1 MDQPSLMRALAA
13 AARTVAEPGAGEDA
27 LDLALAGLAEATG
40 ISASFALEQELQVRW
55 PACDVD
61 AELRSAF
68 EQALGDLMLLARE
81 AIARAGATTLD
92 APSFLRELERC
103 ASAARW
109 RDKRLALCVFDV
121 DGLILGPGTDETRL
135 VELVGTAARGSVR
148 QGDVVGHLGAGRFAL
163 LFPRAG
169 TFEARAALKRVR
181 AAVALLDLDGHEL
194 ACLSAGYAE
203 LDDDGTGDL
212 LGEALTRLHAARVR
226 QAYTGPIGPNS
237 PTQPL
242 AG

>member
-1 MDQPSLMRALAA
+1 MRALAA
-13 AARTVAEPGAGEDA
+13 AARTVAEPGAGDDA
-27 LDLALAGLAEATG
+27 LARALTELAEATG
-40 ISASFALEQELQVRW
+40 IGASFTSEQELQVRW
-55 PACDVD
+55 PKCEADH
-61 AELRSAF
+61 ELRAAF
-68 EQALGDLMLLARE
+68 EQALGDLLLLARE
-81 AIARAGATTLD
+81 AIARSGATTLD

-135 VELVGTAARGSVR
+135 VELVGAAARGSVR
-148 QGDVVGHLGAGRFAL
+148 QGDMVGHLGAGRFAL

-169 TFEARAALKRVR
+169 TFEARAAFKRVR
-181 AAVALLDLDGHEL
+181 DAVALLDLDGHEL
-194 ACLSAGYAE
+194 ACGAAGFAE
-203 LDDDGTGDL
+203 LDEYGTGDL
-212 LGEALTRLHAARVR
+212 LGEALARLQAARVR
-226 QAYTGPIGPNS
+226 HAYTGPVGPSS